1 MAMSC
6 EADTVV
12 DMIYK
17 PEINVELPDTRMNA
31 KGMEAVG
38 PKTSPET
45 GARHPLEKLLVDNA
59 KRAEQQ
65 EMMAKSVVFGQHA
78 PIRAKMERELMAQ
91 FQRLPGL
98 PSSMMG
104 LETVLG
110 LDTTIEWEGCP
121 NGFAIWP
128 SENAHASGGEGVDE
142 NRHAGP
148 LLLARLFE
156 HPPEDVFNREEDA
169 PMPRTVGPNFPVH
182 RVMEKRLN
190 MRF

>member
-110 LDTTIEWEGCP
+110 LDTTIEWE
-121 NGFAIWP
+121 
-128 SENAHASGGEGVDE
+128 AHCFSRASSSTP
-142 NRHAGP
+142 RRMSST
-148 LLLARLFE
+148 ARRTR
-156 HPPEDVFNREEDA
+156 PCRGRSA
-169 PMPRTVGPNFPVH
+169 PTSPCTA
-182 RVMEKRLN
+182 
-190 MRF
+190 

>member
-1 MAMSC
+1 MAMGF
-6 EADTVV
+6 EADNVV

-110 LDTTIEWEGCP
+110 LDTTIEWE
-121 NGFAIWP
+121 
-128 SENAHASGGEGVDE
+128 
-142 NRHAGP
+142 
-148 LLLARLFE
+148 
-156 HPPEDVFNREEDA
+156 DVFNREEDA

>member
-1 MAMSC
+1 MAMGF
-6 EADTVV
+6 EADNVV

-110 LDTTIEWEGCP
+110 LDTTIEWE
-121 NGFAIWP
+121 
-128 SENAHASGGEGVDE
+128 
-142 NRHAGP
+142 
-148 LLLARLFE
+148 
-156 HPPEDVFNREEDA
+156 DVFNREEDA
-169 PMPRTVGPNFPVH
+169 PMPRTTGPNFPVH

>member
-1 MAMSC
+1 MAMGF
-6 EADTVV
+6 EADNVV

-17 PEINVELPDTRMNA
+17 PEIHVEIPDTRMNA
-31 KGMEAVG
+31 KGIEAVG
-38 PKTSPET
+38 PKASAEH

-59 KRAEQQ
+59 RHAEQQ
-65 EMMAKSVVFGQHA
+65 EMMAKSMVFGQHA
-78 PIRAKMERELMAQ
+78 PIRAKMERELMSQ

-110 LDTTIEWEGCP
+110 LDTTIEW
-121 NGFAIWP
+121 
-128 SENAHASGGEGVDE
+128 
-142 NRHAGP
+142 
-148 LLLARLFE
+148 
-156 HPPEDVFNREEDA
+156 EDVFNREEDA